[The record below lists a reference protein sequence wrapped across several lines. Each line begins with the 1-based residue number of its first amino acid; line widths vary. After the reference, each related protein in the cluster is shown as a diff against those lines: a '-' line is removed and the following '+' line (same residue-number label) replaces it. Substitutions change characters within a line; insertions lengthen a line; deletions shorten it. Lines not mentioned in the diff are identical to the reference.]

1 MPDTTATPPA
11 GSGDWLVFECSACSN
26 PLKIRASQA
35 GASLQCPS
43 CHAEII
49 IPEAE
54 DAVAVSA
61 VHAPGAPLISEANPG
76 AAAPLP
82 SDPEASAAA
91 REYLAVDRL
100 GGTKFRSI
108 DDPELAIPEE
118 GIRVG
123 KRKRRAAKPDPAKNV
138 PEWDADPAAL
148 PDGSM
153 APDTGKNVTSATVK
167 VEVLDDGSVIEH
179 RKKLTRK
186 RLPKA
191 VEKTWHFLSNMGLF
205 SLVLLGLFVLCAAI
219 AAGWYLAQSK
229 APEVEKAAAAPEITE
244 RFFPSMDEGASAAQ
258 LVQRFLE
265 AETVEQKLAFVR
277 YPEKV
282 EPLMRL
288 WYETR
293 PIEPVKTSQDELAA
307 SLTKFLYPGGMKIIV
322 VTMLIEDTKDYK
334 FYAVESSPTY
344 GLQLDWETA
353 VGWQAMTV
361 DEFRKGK
368 PTTPQPFRVHIA
380 RGDYYNGPYSDDTEW
395 MCCDLTYPGDT
406 DFHLYGYVRRQS
418 PAGKRLNE
426 MLAGQSVSAILGLAY
441 RREGSD
447 LKQVT
452 IHGIIS
458 EEWFLKDGPAIG
470 QLLQSDTDQ
479 PSTAPAE
486 KAADPAAPETEA
498 PAQ

>member
-54 DAVAVSA
+54 DISAASA
-61 VHAPGAPLISEANPG
+61 VRPTNAPLISEANPG
-76 AAAPLP
+76 AAPLAA
-82 SDPEASAAA
+82 DPEAAAA
-91 REYLAVDRL
+91 EREYLAVDRL

-108 DDPELAIPEE
+108 NDPELAIPEE

-123 KRKRRAAKPDPAKNV
+123 KRKRRGAKPDPAKNV
-138 PEWDADPAAL
+138 PEWDADPDAA
-148 PDGSM
+148 PGGSI
-153 APDTGKNVTSATVK
+153 ATNTGKNVTSATVK
-167 VEVLDDGSVIEH
+167 VEVREDGSVIEH

-191 VEKTWHFLSNMGLF
+191 VEKTWHFLSNMGLL

-219 AAGWYLAQSK
+219 TAGWYLAQSK

-258 LVQRFLE
+258 LVQKFLAADTLE
-265 AETVEQKLAFVR
+265 RKLAFVR

-293 PIEPVKTSQDELAA
+293 PIEPVQASQDELAA
-307 SLTKFLYPGGMKIIV
+307 SLTKFLYPSGMKIIV
-322 VTMLIEDTKDYK
+322 VTMLIEETKDYK

-395 MCCDLTYPGDT
+395 MCCDLTYPGDA
-406 DFHLYGYVRRQS
+406 DFHLYGYVLRQS

-458 EEWFLKDGPAIG
+458 EEWFLKDGPAVG

-479 PSTAPAE
+479 PSSPSETPPDE
-486 KAADPAAPETEA
+486 TPEPEN
-498 PAQ
+498 PPSAQ